1 MFFTK
6 IKNQFYWSKQFTR
19 SLLVK
24 MSRTLLKHL
33 DILQTI
39 FTNALTDESPIAQQP
54 AHITTNLRIH
64 QLAILAA
71 MRTKEQQLHEG
82 YSVQVPGGREVI
94 HSNFAVLGD
103 RVGVGK
109 TLMTLGHIS
118 QMTNE
123 LNQLPLTLNEKSTSH
138 FYSTFYPDANDNM
151 FSNLIIVPHTL
162 FRQWQD
168 TIRTQT
174 TLKAFFCKT
183 QRDLDKSDFLENLQ
197 NTQLTLISNTLLQS
211 FMHHITFRLGGE
223 EPCWQRVFFDEADS
237 LKISSYCPPPKACM
251 RWYISA
257 TFSNILFSGDVAHS
271 YAVRELTQEFI
282 QTFHPEIQ
290 TLLHSYIESH
300 PTVLYFRMQSHNYF
314 AKHVLT
320 QHSLRGHL
328 VVLCDSK
335 FLETSVQ
342 LPPLHRRTIF
352 CQAPAHHQFL
362 TNMVSNDVATMLHAG
377 DTDGALQA
385 LGVSSHTPL
394 TLVEAVTGYKQREL
408 DRLKRLLEFKKEEE
422 YASPQAK
429 QQALQ
434 SLEERIK
441 RSEEQIDHIKERLA
455 EVSKDSCSICYE
467 SNQSPLI
474 TPCCTKMFCANC
486 ILEWMTRVP
495 ACPLCRT
502 SFHPSQLTSLSTS
515 NVVRQNNPLQK
526 PKKIEALIRLF
537 QDNPDGRFLV
547 FSRYENPFHDIEN
560 IIDGK
565 YRFAY
570 VQGNKDV
577 IANTLDKFERGQ
589 LKILFLNSRNAAA
602 GMNISSATHLVLLHK
617 MGSEEEKQILGRAYR
632 LGRTTPLEYISL
644 LNEQE

>member
-1 MFFTK
+1 
-6 IKNQFYWSKQFTR
+6 
-19 SLLVK
+19 

-33 DILQTI
+33 EVLQTI
-39 FTNALTDESPIAQQP
+39 FTNALNDDSSITQQP

-64 QLAILAA
+64 QLAVLAA
-71 MRTKEQQLHEG
+71 MKTKEQQLKQG
-82 YSVQVPGGREVI
+82 YNVQITGGREVI

-109 TLMTLGHIS
+109 TLMALGHIS

-123 LNQLPLTLNEKSTSH
+123 LNQLPLTLNEKSTPH
-138 FYSTFYPDANDNM
+138 LYSMFIPDTNDNM
-151 FSNLIIVPHTL
+151 FSNLVIVPHTL

-174 TLKAFFCKT
+174 SLTTFFCKT
-183 QRDLDKSDFLENLQ
+183 QRDLDKPDFLEKLQ
-197 NTQLTLISNTLLQS
+197 NTQVTLISNTLFPHFINNL
-211 FMHHITFRLGGE
+211 TFRLGGQ
-223 EPCWQRVFFDEADS
+223 EPCWQRVFYDEADS
-237 LKISSYCPPPKACM
+237 IKIASTCPLPKANM
-251 RWYISA
+251 TWYISA

-271 YAVRELTQEFI
+271 YTIRQLTEEFI
-282 QTFHPEIQ
+282 ESFHQEVQ
-290 TLLHSYIESH
+290 TLLHSYVESH
-300 PTVLYFRMQSHNYF
+300 PTILYYRMVSHPYF
-314 AKHVLT
+314 LKHIFS
-320 QHSLRGHL
+320 QHPLRGHL
-328 VVLCDSK
+328 VVLCDST
-335 FLETSVQ
+335 FLQTSIQ
-342 LPPLHRRTIF
+342 LPPLHRRTIL
-352 CQAPAHHQFL
+352 CQAPAHHRFL
-362 TNMVSNDVATMLHAG
+362 TNIVSNDVATMLHAG
-377 DTDGALQA
+377 DTEGALQA

-422 YASPQAK
+422 YSTPQAK

-434 SLEERIK
+434 SLEERIH
-441 RSEEQIDHIKERLA
+441 RLEEQIQHIKERLA

-502 SFHPSQLTSLSTS
+502 SFHPSELTSLSTS
-515 NVVRQNNPLQK
+515 NVRCENVPTQK
-526 PKKIEALIRLF
+526 PKKIEALLQLF
-537 QDNPDGRFLV
+537 QDNPEGKFLV
-547 FSRYENPFHDIEN
+547 FSRFENPFHDIEN
-560 IIDGK
+560 IIEGK

-577 IANTLDKFERGQ
+577 IASTLDKFERGQ

-644 LNEQE
+644 LHDQE

>member
-1 MFFTK
+1 
-6 IKNQFYWSKQFTR
+6 
-19 SLLVK
+19 

-33 DILQTI
+33 EILQTI
-39 FTNALTDESPIAQQP
+39 FTNALTDDSPIAQQP

-64 QLAILAA
+64 QLAVLAS
-71 MRTKEQQLHEG
+71 MRTKEQHLQQG
-82 YSVQVPGGREVI
+82 YHIQRTGGREII
-94 HSNFAVLGD
+94 HSNYALLGD

-109 TLMTLGHIS
+109 TLMALGHIS
-118 QMTNE
+118 QMMNE
-123 LNQLPLTLNEKSTSH
+123 LNLPPLTLSEKSTPH
-138 FYSTFYPDANDNM
+138 LYSMFIPDTNDNL
-151 FSNLIIVPHTL
+151 FSNLVIVPHTL

-174 TLKAFFCKT
+174 SLNAFFCKT
-183 QRDLDKSDFLENLQ
+183 QRDLDKSDLIDQLQ
-197 NTQLTLISNTLLQS
+197 NTQLTLISNTLFPNFINHL
-211 FMHHITFRLGGE
+211 TFRLGGQ
-223 EPCWQRVFFDEADS
+223 EPCWKRVFYDEADS
-237 LKISSYCPPPKACM
+237 IKIASTCPLPKANM
-251 RWYISA
+251 TWYISA

-271 YAVRELTQEFI
+271 YAIRQLTEEFI
-282 QTFHPEIQ
+282 GTFHPEIQ

-300 PTVLYFRMQSHNYF
+300 PTVLYYRMVSHPYF
-314 AKHVLT
+314 SKHVFS

-328 VVLCDSK
+328 VVLCDST
-335 FLETSVQ
+335 FLQTSIQ
-342 LPPLHRRTIF
+342 LPPLHRRTIQ
-352 CQAPAHHQFL
+352 CQAPAHHRL
-362 TNMVSNDVATMLHAG
+362 LSNVVPNEIATMLHAG

-394 TLVEAVTGYKQREL
+394 TLVEAVTGYKQREA

-422 YASPQAK
+422 YSTPLAK

-434 SLEERIK
+434 SLEERIS
-441 RSEEQIDHIKERLA
+441 RLEEQVLHIKERLA
-455 EVSKDSCSICYE
+455 EVSKDNCSICYE
-467 SNQSPLI
+467 SDQSPLI
-474 TPCCTKMFCANC
+474 TPCCAKMFCANC

-515 NVVRQNNPLQK
+515 NVHRDVIHNQK
-526 PKKIEALIRLF
+526 PKKIDALLQLF
-537 QDNPDGRFLV
+537 RENPEGKFLV
-547 FSRYENPFHDIEN
+547 FSRFENPFHDIEN
-560 IIDGK
+560 VIDGK

-577 IANTLDKFERGQ
+577 IASTLDKFEKGN

-602 GMNISSATHLVLLHK
+602 GMNISSATHLILLHK

-644 LNEQE
+644 LNDHE